1 MGYELDWQA
10 ATKVDEVRPKVDE
23 VRPKADEVPPN
34 VAFSLPYIIEH
45 R

>member
-10 ATKVDEVRPKVDE
+10 ATKVDE